1 MENFKDDVIDVFTS
15 INNKKN
21 ILKLKK
27 IDKKKQVKK
36 NNNIIYYKC
45 NYENCFRKYT
55 SKNSLRKH
63 LLTHQEK
70 KFKCKICNKSF
81 IDNYKLKRHSLIHSN
96 EKKFICEICKKT
108 FSLQYNL
115 KIHSR
120 IHSGKKPYCCVFPG
134 CYKKFS
140 QWSNLNIHSKKHL
153 KKEIIDKRNDILN
166 EIENDKY
173 SGTLNIKNL
182 NKLNLL
188 LDTFDEG
195 NKNKIFYN

>member
-15 INNKKN
+15 IKNKKN

-27 IDKKKQVKK
+27 NDKKKQVDK

-96 EKKFICEICKKT
+96 EKTIICEICKKK
-108 FSLQYNL
+108 FLFDYNL
-115 KIHSR
+115 KIHMR
-120 IHSGKKPYCCVFPG
+120 VHTGKKPYYCIFPG
-134 CYKKFS
+134 CFKKFS
-140 QWSNLNIHSKKHL
+140 QRSNLDYHFKRHL
-153 KKEIIDKRNDILN
+153 NKNIIDKSDFILN

-173 SGTLNIKNL
+173 SGSLNIKNL
-182 NKLNLL
+182 NKLNLIY
-188 LDTFDEG
+188 E
-195 NKNKIFYN
+195 KYEY